1 MKGVYV
7 FFADGFEDI
16 EAVAPVDILLRGS
29 VNVKRVSLSDDRSAT
44 SSRGMPVV
52 TDLGFRE
59 FEAELFRQETA
70 GEETSDRDFLIF
82 PGGMPG
88 AGNLASCN
96 RLMMI
101 LERHLAAGGAV
112 AAICAAPALV
122 LSPRVNGVRMTCH
135 DNFAEVLEKSGNTR
149 VTDGVVRDGRII
161 TGRGAGLSI
170 CFGLEIL
177 RAIKGDECVRA
188 VAGGMMLDSIGK

>member
-16 EAVAPVDILLRGS
+16 EAIAPVDILHRGG
-29 VNVKRVSLSDDRSAT
+29 VEVKTVSLGAERSAK
-44 SSRGMPVV
+44 SSRGLQVA
-52 TDLGFRE
+52 TNLAFRE

-170 CFGLEIL
+170 RFGLEIL
-177 RAIKGDECVRA
+177 RAIKGDECVSA